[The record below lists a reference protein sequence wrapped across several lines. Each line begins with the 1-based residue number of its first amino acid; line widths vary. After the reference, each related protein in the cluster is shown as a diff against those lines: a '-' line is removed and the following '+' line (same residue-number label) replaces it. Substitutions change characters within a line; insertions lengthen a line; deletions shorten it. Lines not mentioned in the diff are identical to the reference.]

1 MPRPGH
7 RGGPGEGGE
16 QFLVRGGPGNLLQP
30 DADVWITALEFR
42 QQPLDDLAF
51 APHHPEAER
60 LRLAG

>member
-1 MPRPGH
+1 
-7 RGGPGEGGE
+7 
-16 QFLVRGGPGNLLQP
+16 VRGGPGNLLQP
-30 DADVWITALEFR
+30 DADVRITALEFR